1 MELATT
7 RNHKEVIELLNDYD
21 KYKCA
26 LHTKRLSRSLFPS
39 CFAMQ
44 TFTSSFYQFTIVRFV

>member
-26 LHTKRLSRSLFPS
+26 EPNQLMNR
-39 CFAMQ
+39 
-44 TFTSSFYQFTIVRFV
+44 

>member
-7 RNHKEVIELLNDYD
+7 RNHEEVIELLNDYD

-26 LHTKRLSRSLFPS
+26 PHANAQVAHSYY
-39 CFAMQ
+39 CF
-44 TFTSSFYQFTIVRFV
+44 IVTVS